1 MAKILVVED
10 DLVIQRILVM
20 RLQQWGHET
29 IVAGDGETAVTLA
42 TTQKPDLIF
51 MDMRLPIMD
60 GWEATRRIKD
70 NDTTSHIPVI
80 ALTAASTIDEKIRL
94 TNSGCN
100 GYLSK
105 PVSADTLK
113 QAIAQYLPK

>member
-10 DLVIQRILVM
+10 DLAIQHILDM

-29 IVAGDGETAVTLA
+29 IVAEDGETAVTPA
-42 TTQKPDLIF
+42 TTQKPHLIF

-60 GWEATRRIKD
+60 RWEATRRIK
-70 NDTTSHIPVI
+70 NNNTTNHIPVI
-80 ALTAASTIDEKIRL
+80 ALTAASTLDEKIRL
-94 TNSGCN
+94 TNSGCDA
-100 GYLSK
+100 YLSK

-113 QAIAQYLPK
+113 QTVDQYLPK

>member
-10 DLVIQRILVM
+10 DLVIQRILTM

-29 IVAGDGETAVTLA
+29 ITAEDGETAVTLA
-42 TTQKPDLIF
+42 TTEKPDLIF
-51 MDMRLPIMD
+51 MDLRLPIMD

-70 NDTTSHIPVI
+70 NDITNHIPVI
-80 ALTAASTIDEKIRL
+80 ALTAASTLDEKIRL
-94 TNSGCN
+94 TNSGCDA
-100 GYLSK
+100 YLSK

-113 QAIAQYLPK
+113 KTVTQYLKK